1 VDTLTPPAVR
11 RPRVTLWLLRA
22 VLTVHVL
29 AVLSQPIWAGLFL
42 TGDIDAITAHG
53 TIGSVLAAWDLLL
66 IVVAIGYALAAR
78 ARLWVPIAAVAMF
91 LLVGFQIGF
100 GYAREL
106 QWHIPLGVVIVTASL
121 LAGFWV
127 WTPSAA
133 RGRS

>member
-1 VDTLTPPAVR
+1 VETLTPPVVR

-22 VLTVHVL
+22 VLTVHVV
-29 AVLSQPIWAGLFL
+29 AVLSQPVWAGMFL
-42 TGDIDAITAHG
+42 TGDIDAITVHG
-53 TIGSVLAAWDLLL
+53 TIGSVLAAWDLVL
-66 IVVAIGYALAAR
+66 IGTAITYAIAVR
-78 ARLWVPIAAVAMF
+78 GRLWVPLVAVAMF

-106 QWHIPLGVVIVTASL
+106 QWHVPLGVAIVTASL